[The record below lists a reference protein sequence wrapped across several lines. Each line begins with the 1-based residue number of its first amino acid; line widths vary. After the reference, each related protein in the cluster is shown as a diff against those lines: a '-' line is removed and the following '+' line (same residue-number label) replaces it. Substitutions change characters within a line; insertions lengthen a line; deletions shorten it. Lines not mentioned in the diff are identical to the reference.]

1 MSRDFEASNNDFI
14 EVGDVPALDLT
25 GDEVTL
31 SAWVRLESMG
41 TEKKVL
47 AKWADAGG
55 QFQYLLSITASNNV
69 LLAVNSGGQTVV
81 TGSTSLVIDTW
92 HHIAGVYDGS
102 TIRVYLD
109 GVDDGSTAD
118 SGNMPNTTAPV
129 RIGAGSGGAGTE
141 APMDGEIGHCA
152 IWDAPLSPGEIAS
165 LAAAISPLKIR
176 KSDNLQFFAPLN
188 GQTPEYDVIGGLSLT
203 VNGTT
208 VAEEPPI
215 PHSIVAP

>member
-1 MSRDFEASNNDFI
+1 MARNFEAASSDYI
-14 EVGDVPALDLT
+14 EAGDVPALDLT

-31 SAWVRLESMG
+31 SAWVRLESMS

-55 QFQYLLSITASNNV
+55 QFQYLLSITSSNRA
-69 LLAVNSGGQTVV
+69 LFAVNAGGTTLV
-81 TGSTSLVIDTW
+81 TGSTSLVIETW

-102 TIRVYLD
+102 TIRVFLD
-109 GVDDGSTAD
+109 GADDGSTAK
-118 SGNMPNTTAPV
+118 SGSMPNTTAPV

-141 APMDGEIGHCA
+141 QPFDGDIGHCA
-152 IWDAPLSPGEIAS
+152 IWDSPLSAGNIAS
-165 LAAAISPLKIR
+165 LGVGISPL
-176 KSDNLQFFAPLN
+176 NFANFPQFFAPLN